1 MEEDFLLKVNKPGR
15 YIGGEWNA
23 SRNDFSKA
31 EIKFA
36 LCFPDLY
43 EVGMS
48 NLGIRILYGILNNAP
63 GVCCERFFS
72 CAEDLEKVL
81 RAGSKEIFSL
91 ESGKRLSEFDL
102 IGFSLGSELNYTNV
116 LRMLDL
122 GGLPL
127 SATQR
132 DSRHPLIIGGGP
144 CALNPEPM
152 HEFFDLFLIGE
163 AESAILEL
171 IDAWRRMKQEYISGR
186 INKVDLLIEL
196 ARIEGVYAPSLYAV
210 TYDREGKIERFA
222 RQSEAVSAV
231 VKKRVVASLDTSFFP
246 SDWLVPFIQVIH
258 DRISIEIMRGCPNRC
273 RFCQARSQYFPYRI
287 RSVENV
293 LGLADKAYSSTG
305 YEEISLCG
313 LSVSDYP
320 GIHPLLQRLLAKFRE
335 KAVAIS
341 LPSIKAR
348 ALTGEL
354 AELIA
359 TIKKTG
365 LTFAPEAGTERLRR
379 ILAKDFSEEEFFQ
392 ALVQAYQAGYQHVKL
407 YFMLGL
413 PFEELVDLDGIVEF
427 STRVSELKR
436 KVKNSPA
443 RVNLSVNAFIP
454 KPHTPLAWCRMQ
466 GIEEIKERQTHLKSR
481 IKNRRLN
488 VSFHDPCM
496 SFVEGVLSRGDRRL
510 SSVILNAYLSGARF
524 DAWGNYFS
532 FQKWQAAFNHENID
546 PDFYLRPR
554 PPEEILPWDHI
565 DIGIGRP
572 VLEAE
577 FRQAQEAGQ
586 GLGATP

>member
-1 MEEDFLLKVNKPGR
+1 MIENFLLQVNKPAR
-15 YIGGEWNA
+15 YIGGEWNV

-48 NLGIRILYGILNNAP
+48 NLGLRILYGILNNAP

-72 CAEDLEKVL
+72 CAEDMEKLL
-81 RAGSKEIFSL
+81 RAQGREIFSL
-91 ESGKRLSEFDL
+91 ESGKPLRAFDL

-116 LRMLDL
+116 LSMLEL

-127 SATQR
+127 KAAER

-152 HEFFDLFLIGE
+152 HEFFDLFFIGE
-163 AESAILEL
+163 AEEAILEL
-171 IDAWRRMKQEYISGR
+171 IDAWRRMKQEYISGK
-186 INKVDLLIEL
+186 ISKTDLLIEL
-196 ARIEGVYAPSLYAV
+196 TRIEGVYAPSLYEV
-210 TYDREGKIERFA
+210 TYDREGKIERFVPKS
-222 RQSEAVSAV
+222 QAVSAV

-246 SDWLVPFIQVIH
+246 TEWLVPFIQIIH

-293 LGLADKAYSSTG
+293 LGLADKAYLSTG
-305 YEEISLCG
+305 YDEISLCG

-320 GIHPLLQRLLAKFRE
+320 GIQPLLQRLLAKFRE
-335 KAVAIS
+335 KAVSIS

-365 LTFAPEAGTERLRR
+365 LTFAPEAGTEKLRR

-392 ALVQAYQAGYQHVKL
+392 ALAQAYSAGYQHVKL

-413 PFEELVDLDGIVEF
+413 PFEELADLDGIVEF
-427 STRVSELKR
+427 STRVSELRR
-436 KVKNSPA
+436 KLNNSPA
-443 RVNLSVNAFIP
+443 QVNLSVNAFIP
-454 KPHTPLAWCRMQ
+454 KPHTPLAFCRMQ
-466 GIEEIKERQTHLKSR
+466 GIEEIKERQAYLKAR
-481 IKNRRLN
+481 IKNRRLK
-488 VSFHDPCM
+488 VSFHDPHM
-496 SFVEGVLSRGDRRL
+496 SFVEGILSRGDRRL
-510 SSVILNAYLSGARF
+510 GSVILNAYSKGARF

-532 FQKWQAAFNHENID
+532 FQKWQNAFCEEKID
-546 PDFYLRPR
+546 PGFYLRPR

-565 DIGIGRP
+565 DTGVSRKML
-572 VLEAE
+572 VEE
-577 FRQAQEAGQ
+577 FNLAQDVKK
-586 GLGATP
+586 

>member
-1 MEEDFLLKVNKPGR
+1 MIEDFLLQVNKPGR
-15 YIGGEWNA
+15 YIGGEWNV
-23 SRNDFSKA
+23 SGNDFSKA
-31 EIKFA
+31 ETKFA

-48 NLGIRILYGILNNAP
+48 NLGLRILYGILNNAP
-63 GVCCERFFS
+63 GVCAERFFS

-81 RAGSKEIFSL
+81 RAGSMEIFSL
-91 ESGKRLSEFDL
+91 ESGKPLREFDL
-102 IGFSLGSELNYTNV
+102 AGFSLGSELNYTNV
-116 LRMLDL
+116 LAMLDL

-127 SATQR
+127 KAAER

-152 HEFFDLFLIGE
+152 HEFFDLFFIGE
-163 AESAILEL
+163 AEDAILEL
-171 IDAWRRMKQEYISGR
+171 IYAWRRMKQEYISGK
-186 INKVDLLIEL
+186 ISKTDLLIEL
-196 ARIEGVYAPSLYAV
+196 TRIEGVYAPSLYEV
-210 TYDREGKIERFA
+210 TYDDKGKIERFA
-222 RQSEAVSAV
+222 PKSQAVNAV

-246 SDWLVPFIQVIH
+246 TEWLVPFIQIIH

-305 YEEISLCG
+305 YDEISLCG

-320 GIHPLLQRLLAKFRE
+320 GIHSLLQRLLAKFKE
-335 KAVAIS
+335 KAVSIS

-365 LTFAPEAGTERLRR
+365 LTFAPEAGTEKLRR
-379 ILAKDFSEEEFFQ
+379 ILAKDFNEEEFFQ
-392 ALVQAYQAGYQHVKL
+392 ALTQAYQSGYQHVKL

-413 PFEELVDLDGIVEF
+413 PFEELADLDGIIEF
-427 STRVSELKR
+427 STRVSQLRR
-436 KVKNSPA
+436 KLNNSPA
-443 RVNLSVNAFIP
+443 QVNLSVNAFIP
-454 KPHTPLAWCRMQ
+454 KPHTPLVFCRMQ
-466 GIEEIKERQTHLKSR
+466 GIEEIKERQAHLKAR
-481 IKNRRLN
+481 IKNRRIKA
-488 VSFHDPCM
+488 SFHDPYM
-496 SFVEGVLSRGDRRL
+496 SFVEGILSRGDRRL
-510 SSVILNAYLSGARF
+510 SSVILNVYLKGARF

-532 FQKWQAAFNHENID
+532 FQKWQDAFNEEKID

-565 DIGIGRP
+565 DTGVSRKA
-572 VLEAE
+572 LEEE
-577 FRQAQEAGQ
+577 FNLAQDVKK
-586 GLGATP
+586 